1 VAFFQF
7 VSLRNKGKALFSVEE
22 SAKAHNYAR
31 WENPYE
37 SASFLAVVAA
47 SLTGFMVYFYMD
59 PQKFEGVFRE
69 TTLVEIGVAIGVASV
84 LSLIFFY
91 PRSYT
96 HVFYDRLL
104 RFHRSYTS
112 KQPYQWVSVDQIER
126 ITLSPVSAGGESFV
140 MAHVIFK
147 ALSPKFMG
155 RPWTTVRFG
164 ISQNKGVDKLRAW
177 ATERCIPVVE
187 DVRTHESRADL
198 GDNKLNDHP

>member
-1 VAFFQF
+1 VALFQF
-7 VSLRNKGKALFSVEE
+7 VSLRDKGKALFSVEE

-37 SASFLAVVAA
+37 SAFFLVVAAA
-47 SLTGFMVYFYMD
+47 SLTGFLVYFYVD
-59 PQKFEGVFRE
+59 PQRFEGVFRE
-69 TTLVEIGVAIGVASV
+69 TTIIEIGVAIGVASV

-112 KQPYQWVSVDQIER
+112 KQPYQWISIDHIER
-126 ITLSPVSAGGESFV
+126 ITMRPVSSGCETFV
-140 MAHVIFK
+140 MAQVIFK
-147 ALSPKFMG
+147 PLSPKFLR

-164 ISQNKGVDKLRAW
+164 ISDPKGVDKLRAW
-177 ATERCIPVVE
+177 AADRHVPVVE
-187 DVRTHESRADL
+187 ELEEAIR
-198 GDNKLNDHP
+198 